1 MAHKEGHNVPYIQ
14 WKLRVDGSWETV
26 DSDFWFKDKTV
37 VVFSLPGAFTPTCST
52 QQLPGF
58 EDRYQEFLDEGID
71 DVYCVSVND
80 AYVMHEWNKLHG
92 HSDIDSVSDPLA
104 KFAKSVEKDVDWGD
118 SFGVRSHRYA
128 FLIKNGVITK
138 EFLDPLIEGV
148 IKEL

>member
-1 MAHKEGHNVPYIQ
+1 MEIKALYYLKDGYIKPYE
-14 WKLRVDGSWETV
+14 LDTT
-26 DSDFWFKDKTV
+26 KTIIMCGI
-37 VVFSLPGAFTPTCST
+37 PGAFTGDCTYKH
-52 QQLPGF
+52 LPGF
-58 EDRYQEFLDEGID
+58 VNNLQKLKDKGID
-71 DVYCVSVND
+71 KVVFVGVND

-138 EFLDPLIEGV
+138 EFLNPLIEGV